1 MKTTPPCHTVTLTS
15 QLAVF
20 VENRPGT
27 LARVC
32 EALAEAN
39 INIHAMTISDT
50 VDHTVLRMV
59 VSDPRRALFL
69 FEERNVLV
77 VETEVLMVEADN
89 HPGSVAQLARLL
101 ADGKVN
107 IEYLYC
113 ATNPRTRHGVII
125 LRVSDPHKALKLL
138 QPPAE
143 A

>member
-1 MKTTPPCHTVTLTS
+1 MKTPTPCHRVTLTT

-32 EALAEAN
+32 SALAEAG
-39 INIHAMTISDT
+39 INIHAMTTSDT
-50 VDHTVLRMV
+50 VDHTVLRTV
-59 VSDPRRALFL
+59 VDDPRRALFL

-89 HPGSVAQLARLL
+89 RPGSVVRLAETLAQ
-101 ADGKVN
+101 GKVN

-113 ATNPRTRHGVII
+113 ATSPKTRHGVIV
-125 LRVSDPHKALKLL
+125 LRVSNPRKALKLL
-138 QPPAE
+138 EE
-143 A
+143 ASAN

>member
-1 MKTTPPCHTVTLTS
+1 MKTTPLCHTVTLTS

-27 LARVC
+27 LARIC
-32 EALAEAN
+32 EALAEAD
-39 INIHAMTISDT
+39 INIHAMTTSDT

-89 HPGSVAQLARLL
+89 RPGSVAQLAHLL

-125 LRVSDPHKALKLL
+125 LRVSNPRKALQLL
-138 QPPAE
+138 QPAAE
-143 A
+143 E